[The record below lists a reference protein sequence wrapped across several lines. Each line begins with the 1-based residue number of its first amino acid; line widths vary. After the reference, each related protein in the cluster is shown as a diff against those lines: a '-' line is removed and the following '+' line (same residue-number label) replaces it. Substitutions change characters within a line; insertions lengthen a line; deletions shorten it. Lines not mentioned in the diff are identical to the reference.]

1 MLMTV
6 YIAIPFYILAF
17 TINLNNKNINDISYS
32 KYIYTTPVVQ
42 KRNIYKIT
50 REEEIKDIEALSNFM
65 NGYKYNFTN

>member
-1 MLMTV
+1 MAV

-17 TINLNNKNINDISYS
+17 TINLNNKNIHDISYS
-32 KYIYTTPVVQ
+32 KYIHTTPVVK

-65 NGYKYNFTN
+65 NSSKYNFTN